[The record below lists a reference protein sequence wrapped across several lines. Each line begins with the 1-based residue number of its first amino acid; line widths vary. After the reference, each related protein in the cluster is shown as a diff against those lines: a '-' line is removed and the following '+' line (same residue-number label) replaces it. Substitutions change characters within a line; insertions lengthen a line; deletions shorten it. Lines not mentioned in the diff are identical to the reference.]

1 MTNPLDYTIQ
11 DPDAMRY
18 ALMANDSAGMRKGGA
33 VHMADGGWVQNAYRS
48 IVPAQIRTFG
58 ETLMGDRTPITE
70 QNFTESELNQMRQ
83 AIANSR
89 TARQKENIDTYNKMK
104 EQEFL
109 TGKKSGILEPSTKF
123 DQTVDY
129 QHYGTDGKSVRSDL
143 DITPN
148 AAVRNTLG
156 RFAYH
161 KNPQGDLIATDY
173 YKFKDDLPRET
184 RPTAEYEGMST
195 PEKLWTLAKDSAH
208 IGGLESLP
216 SRTGSAF
223 IGADGRPVNVNLGP
237 APFAAGGAV
246 RGYEEGGPIW
256 DDSGKMVLPAP
267 FQYDM
272 AGRVDGG
279 NASQADIDRM
289 KFELAQSQFPNSPVM
304 EATPKPF
311 LQNAI
316 GTLGGYMDRAGNF
329 IKDTLA
335 PIAETNPRQHFLAE
349 MFLVNPLKGAGTALQ
364 DYTGTVREA
373 DEDNPVRG
381 IISKDWHNLTT
392 SRSPILDPRVLDI
405 AQFATPVVSEAAKL
419 AGAGA
424 KAVAPFAT
432 KVDDMVREL
441 YAAGHIPQPGMSI
454 KDVTPRAL
462 APANEMGFYSPTEA
476 AALNLQRKSGQG
488 QAFLNDI
495 MKGDNVRPDEINA
508 MGLDTFLKGKT
519 NVTADEVRDYIAQ
532 NKIQLGETRYG
543 ALTKDI
549 SESRDAFKA
558 YGQELA
564 NKYGIPEGQNISMY
578 AGLKNIPAEE
588 IAKYERLQNEWLD
601 QQPKAAKFSGYQLPG
616 GENYREV
623 VLTLPDKRA
632 EAPAQMER
640 PKVIDSGV
648 DENGR
653 GQFDVVV
660 EGKPVERFNTWSEA
674 QDHALELQQSENI
687 KRNLEWENNKPDTY
701 KSSHWD
707 EPNVLAHLRMSDR
720 VTDGKKT
727 LLVDEVQSDWHQ
739 AGREQGYKSDFKPID
754 WNDPEYAQARRDSVN
769 ATNAFNSANE
779 NPALQATLRA
789 EMDRAREVEL
799 SFANA
804 SNKRNQAIPDAPYKE
819 DWYQLALKRAVKEA
833 IDGGYDRV
841 ALPTGARVN
850 ERFDLS
856 KQIDRIDYNKNPDG
870 TYNMSAIKDGSEV
883 FAKED
888 LDEKELSG
896 IIGKDVAKK
905 IVGDEGHSPTSKAD
919 RWEAE
924 DGDVPEFKSLSG
936 LDLQVGGEGNKKYYD
951 EIYPNY
957 LKKFGKKYGATVGKT
972 NVVIDD
978 KANGILADNGKF
990 FVDSGDGINFKEFNT
1005 YAEATKY
1012 LGIGVEPLHY
1022 MDITPA
1028 MREAFKTGIHMKK
1041 GGRVTFTGDI
1051 DAMKYELAK
1060 AK

>member
-33 VHMADGGWVQNAYRS
+33 VKMADGGWVQNAYRS

-109 TGKKSGILEPSTKF
+109 TGKKSGILEPSTKY

-246 RGYEEGGPIW
+246 RGYEEGGA
-256 DDSGKMVLPAP
+256 VH
-267 FQYDM
+267 M
-272 AGRVDGG
+272 ADGG
-279 NASQADIDRM
+279 DSNQADIDRM

-316 GTLGGYMDRAGNF
+316 GTLGGYMDQTGNF

-349 MFLVNPLKGAGTALQ
+349 MFLVDPLKNAGTALQ

-419 AGAGA
+419 ARAGA

-495 MKGDNVRPDEINA
+495 MKGENVRPDEINA

-532 NKIQLGETRYG
+532 NKLGLGESVYG
-543 ALTKDI
+543 TSKKQLSKD
-549 SESRDAFKA
+549 EW
-558 YGQELA
+558 
-564 NKYGIPEGQNISMY
+564 
-578 AGLKNIPAEE
+578 
-588 IAKYERLQNEWLD
+588 AKQTYPDLYERMQ
-601 QQPKAAKFSGYQLPG
+601 KASDAG
-616 GENYREV
+616 
-623 VLTLPDKRA
+623 
-632 EAPAQMER
+632 
-640 PKVIDSGV
+640 
-648 DENGR
+648 
-653 GQFDVVV
+653 
-660 EGKPVERFNTWSEA
+660 
-674 QDHALELQQSENI
+674 
-687 KRNLEWENNKPDTY
+687 DT
-701 KSSHWD
+701 
-707 EPNVLAHLRMSDR
+707 
-720 VTDGKKT
+720 
-727 LLVDEVQSDWHQ
+727 Q
-739 AGREQGYKSDFKPID
+739 A
-754 WNDPEYAQARRDSVN
+754 VN
-769 ATNAFNSANE
+769 F
-779 NPALQATLRA
+779 
-789 EMDRAREVEL
+789 
-799 SFANA
+799 
-804 SNKRNQAIPDAPYKE
+804 
-819 DWYQLALKRAVKEA
+819 
-833 IDGGYDRV
+833 
-841 ALPTGARVN
+841 
-850 ERFDLS
+850 
-856 KQIDRIDYNKNPDG
+856 
-870 TYNMSAIKDGSEV
+870 
-883 FAKED
+883 
-888 LDEKELSG
+888 
-896 IIGKDVAKK
+896 
-905 IVGDEGHSPTSKAD
+905 
-919 RWEAE
+919 
-924 DGDVPEFKSLSG
+924 
-936 LDLQVGGEGNKKYYD
+936 YY
-951 EIYPNY
+951 E
-957 LKKFGKKYGATVGKT
+957 T
-972 NVVIDD
+972 
-978 KANGILADNGKF
+978 
-990 FVDSGDGINFKEFNT
+990 
-1005 YAEATKY
+1005 
-1012 LGIGVEPLHY
+1012 
-1022 MDITPA
+1022 
-1028 MREAFKTGIHMKK
+1028 
-1041 GGRVTFTGDI
+1041 
-1051 DAMKYELAK
+1051 
-1060 AK
+1060 

>member
-33 VHMADGGWVQNAYRS
+33 VKMAGGGWVQNAYRS

-109 TGKKSGILEPSTKF
+109 TGKKSGILEPSTKL
-123 DQTVDY
+123 DQTVGY
-129 QHYGTDGKSVRSDL
+129 QHYGTDDKSVRSDL

-246 RGYEEGGPIW
+246 RGYEEGGA
-256 DDSGKMVLPAP
+256 VH
-267 FQYDM
+267 M
-272 AGRVDGG
+272 ADGG
-279 NASQADIDRM
+279 DSNQADIDRM

-316 GTLGGYMDRAGNF
+316 GTLGGYMDQTGNF

-349 MFLVNPLKGAGTALQ
+349 MFLVDPLKNAGTALQ

-419 AGAGA
+419 ARAGA

-495 MKGDNVRPDEINA
+495 MKGENVRPDEINA

-532 NKIQLGETRYG
+532 NKLGLGESVYG
-543 ALTKDI
+543 TSKKQLSKD
-549 SESRDAFKA
+549 EW
-558 YGQELA
+558 
-564 NKYGIPEGQNISMY
+564 
-578 AGLKNIPAEE
+578 
-588 IAKYERLQNEWLD
+588 AKQTYPDLYERMQKASDAGDTQAVNFYYETLNREWNAGMGSRTE
-601 QQPKAAKFSGYQLPG
+601 KTTKFGGYQLPG

-674 QDHALELQQSENI
+674 QDHALELQESENI

-739 AGREQGYKSDFKPID
+739 AGRERGYRTPEAIAKQAEINQQLKRLDLDRLDLYDELKAIQSHDPNYPFNNDWLEASKKISENTKQQSDLK
-754 WNDPEYAQARRDSVN
+754 EQA
-769 ATNAFNSANE
+769 
-779 NPALQATLRA
+779 
-789 EMDRAREVEL
+789 L
-799 SFANA
+799 SFG
-804 SNKRNQAIPDAPYKE
+804 SIPNAPYKE
-819 DWYQLALKRAVKEA
+819 DWYQLALRRAVKEA

-957 LKKFGKKYGATVGKT
+957 LKKFGKKYGASVGT
-972 NVVIDD
+972 
-978 KANGILADNGKF
+978 
-990 FVDSGDGINFKEFNT
+990 T
-1005 YAEATKY
+1005 YAKTDIAEWPFPIKIESDGKNFWLHGRDPRIDKEAKLSGNFNSYEDANKFRDSMYEGNT
-1012 LGIGVEPLHY
+1012 EPLHY